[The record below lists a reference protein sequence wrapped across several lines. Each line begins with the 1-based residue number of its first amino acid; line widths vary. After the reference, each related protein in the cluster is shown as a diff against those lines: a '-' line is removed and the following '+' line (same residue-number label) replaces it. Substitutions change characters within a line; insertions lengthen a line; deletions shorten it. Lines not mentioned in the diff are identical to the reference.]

1 MSETKTQKGSCHCGA
16 VTFEVQ
22 TDLSQVMECNC
33 THCFRKGLWLSF
45 VKPEAF
51 SLKSGEGE
59 LKEYLFNRHNI
70 RHAFCPTCGVE
81 VFGRGKDPKGEENV
95 AVNVRTLTDV
105 EPFSVQPAFRFDG
118 LHKL

>member
-1 MSETKTQKGSCHCGA
+1 MTEGKTHQGSCHCGA

-22 TDLSQVMECNC
+22 SDLSEVMECNC
-33 THCFRKGLWLSF
+33 THCFRKGLWLTF

-51 SLKSGEGE
+51 TLKTGEPG
-59 LKEYLFNRHNI
+59 LTEYLFNK
-70 RHAFCPTCGVE
+70 HAIHHHFCPTCGVE
-81 VFGRGKDPKGEENV
+81 PFGRGKDPRGEEMV
-95 AVNVRTLTDV
+95 AVNIRTLTDV